1 MKKKIINWMTIFMVV
16 VLSVGFV
23 SCSSDDDDATVS
35 KSEIVG
41 TWYTME
47 DGGGVLVITETSL
60 MVYEIL
66 KSEDLYF
73 LNDNAKTWSY
83 SIKGHQLINEFGESV
98 TISVNG
104 NTLKVSKGNKMQTY
118 SKFDGTLQQLI
129 DYLNKK

>member
-1 MKKKIINWMTIFMVV
+1 MTIFMVV

-104 NTLKVSKGNKMQTY
+104 NTLKVSKGNKMQRY
-118 SKFDGTLQQLI
+118 SKFDGTPQQLI